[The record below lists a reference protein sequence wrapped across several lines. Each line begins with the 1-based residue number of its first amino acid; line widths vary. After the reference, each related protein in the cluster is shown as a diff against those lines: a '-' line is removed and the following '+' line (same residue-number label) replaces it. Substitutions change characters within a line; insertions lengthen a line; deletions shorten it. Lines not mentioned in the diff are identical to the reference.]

1 VRITVKYHI
10 SQTSSWPE
18 TYQADT
24 LSKGRI
30 EGKEDIHGRVEPL
43 CPPLIGGSE
52 LTEPLDL
59 LFEHGENVV
68 RRVACLELGDEW
80 MCCEV
85 ILCAFLVCFEGII
98 ENELEVG
105 GRYGSSV
112 KVEHDPG
119 AKRSLVSRKQ

>member
-1 VRITVKYHI
+1 M
-10 SQTSSWPE
+10 
-18 TYQADT
+18 
-24 LSKGRI
+24 
-30 EGKEDIHGRVEPL
+30 
-43 CPPLIGGSE
+43 
-52 LTEPLDL
+52 

-119 AKRSLVSRKQ
+119 ARRSLVSREDGRLVSARAEGNKEFSGRKSAASCLVYGTRS